1 MPVVRFMTVITVLG
15 SISIGQAAVTED
27 QLQRLTTFDNHVEI
41 GLGHVSEQSA
51 RFGRYNALY
60 DDGFFAI
67 LGLSYLYRSRYDAE
81 DPAFLNIRIADAGL
95 ANRRVDL
102 HGGRQGDYF
111 IRAGYRERTARG
123 GDGLQTIYNPQ
134 AGSNL
139 QLPGNWVPAE
149 TTAGMTALLP
159 SLHEF
164 DLRQDRRE
172 ISIGG
177 GKHFAERWSVSTN
190 FRQEDR
196 DGQRAMAGMFGNTGG
211 NPRAAFLPV
220 PIDYRTRQIDLGVN
234 YADRDRQ
241 LRLGYHGSL
250 FSNNEP
256 SLTFAN
262 PYSTITG
269 WAAGSGHPQG
279 RGQLALPP
287 DNQFHQVS
295 AAGGWNFS
303 PSLRGL
309 AELAIGRMTQD
320 EDFLPLTA
328 NPVLAESIVQELP
341 ANSLDGR
348 IDTTALNLRLTGRIS
363 RTFQWNASYRLD
375 DRDNRTPSREFVTI
389 GGDSQVQNVNATSS
403 RRRFNLPYDYRNQRL
418 RLDGTWR
425 LPDRTRLTAAV
436 QQQRINRSF
445 TARARTDENLAEL
458 RLSRVVN
465 EWLQAGL
472 SGQWADRT
480 GSRYDGAV
488 GFLAGHDPAF
498 TETLAGQWTNLPA
511 LRQFHLADRRRHR
524 LGANAIV
531 TPHEHWSIGLEA
543 AAMQDD
549 YRTDLQTLIGLAES
563 SIRTW
568 STNISW
574 NPDRNWSAY
583 GFYTWEQL
591 SAEQTGFS
599 FRGGPNRLPDIANP
613 DRLWMVDHRD
623 RVDTAGLG
631 FQRHWLD
638 DRLTLAA
645 DLVYARA
652 RARLDVETGAA
663 LTSAPLPDINNRLRS
678 LMLRGSYR
686 INQPLTLHVRYWNER
701 FSSSDWALDEV
712 AVNQLANVILPG
724 QTSPDYNV
732 HVISAAVN
740 YRF

>member
-1 MPVVRFMTVITVLG
+1 MWVFRSMVAIALLG
-15 SISIGQAAVTED
+15 SLTISHAAVTEG
-27 QLQRLTTFDNHVEI
+27 QLQKLATPKNHVEI
-41 GLGHVSEQSA
+41 GLGHVSEASA

-67 LGLSYLYRSRYDAE
+67 LGLSYLQRPRFDA
-81 DPAFLNIRIADAGL
+81 DSPAFFDISIADAGL
-95 ANRRVDL
+95 GNRRMDL
-102 HGGRQGDYF
+102 RGGRQGDYF
-111 IRAGYRERTARG
+111 FRAGYRERSVRW
-123 GDGLQTIYNPQ
+123 GDGLQTIFNPQ
-134 AGSNL
+134 AGANL
-139 QLPGNWVPAE
+139 QLPGDWVPAQ
-149 TTAGMTALLP
+149 TTADMTALLP

-164 DLRQDRRE
+164 NLRQDRRHA
-172 ISIGG
+172 SVGG
-177 GKHFAERWSVSTN
+177 RKHFAERWSVSAD

-196 DGQRAMAGMFGNTGG
+196 DGQRTMAGMFGNTGG

-220 PIDYRTRQIDLGVN
+220 PIDYRTRQIDVGVN

-241 LRLGYHGSL
+241 LRFGYHGSL

-269 WAAGSGHPQG
+269 WAAGSGFPQG
-279 RGQLALPP
+279 TGQLALPP
-287 DNQFHQVS
+287 DNQFHQIS
-295 AAGGWNFS
+295 AGGGWNFS
-303 PSLRGL
+303 PSMRGL
-309 AELAIGRMTQD
+309 AELAVGRMTQN

-328 NPVLAESIVQELP
+328 NPILAESIIQGLP
-341 ANSLDGR
+341 ANSLNGR
-348 IDTTALNLRLTGRIS
+348 IDTTALNLRLTGRAS

-375 DRDNRTPSREFVTI
+375 DRDNRTPSRQFVYI
-389 GGDSQVQNVNATSS
+389 GGDSQLQDAGETSS
-403 RRRFNLPYDYRNQRL
+403 RRRYNLPYDYRNQRL

-425 LPDRTRLTAAV
+425 LPDRTRLTAAI
-436 QQQRINRSF
+436 QRQRVNRSF

-480 GSRYDGAV
+480 GSTYDGAI

-498 TETLAGQWTNLPA
+498 TDTLAGQWANLPA

-524 LGANAIV
+524 LGVNAVV

-543 AAMQDD
+543 ADMQDD
-549 YRTDLQTLIGLAES
+549 YRTDLDTLIGRAES

-574 NPDRNWSAY
+574 NPNHNWSAH
-583 GFYTWEQL
+583 GFYTWERL
-591 SAEQTGFS
+591 TGDQAGLS

-613 DRLWMVDHRD
+613 ERAWMVDHRD

-631 FQRHWLD
+631 FQRRWLD
-638 DRLTLAA
+638 DRLTLAT

-652 RARLDVETGAA
+652 RARLNVATGPA
-663 LTSAPLPDINNRLRS
+663 LTSAPLPDVNSRLRS

-686 INQPLTLHVRYWNER
+686 INEPLTLHLRYWNER
-701 FSSSDWALDEV
+701 FSSNDWALDDV
-712 AVNQLANVILPG
+712 PVDQLANVILPG
-724 QTSPDYNV
+724 QASPDYNV
-732 HVISAAVN
+732 HVISAAIN